1 MSELEIRI
9 ERLEQNVQRINERLD
24 NSLVI
29 PNRRVRSTN
38 ARSAAPLPEGP
49 PPRSRRPRSSAGTG
63 SKKKKHKKLKKTKSK
78 KNKKSR
84 RR

>member
-1 MSELEIRI
+1 MSELEPRL

-29 PNRRVRSTN
+29 PNRRVRSTTI
-38 ARSAAPLPEGP
+38 RPAPLPEGP
-49 PPRSRRPRSSAGTG
+49 PPRFRRPKSSAGTG

-78 KNKKSR
+78 KNRKSR